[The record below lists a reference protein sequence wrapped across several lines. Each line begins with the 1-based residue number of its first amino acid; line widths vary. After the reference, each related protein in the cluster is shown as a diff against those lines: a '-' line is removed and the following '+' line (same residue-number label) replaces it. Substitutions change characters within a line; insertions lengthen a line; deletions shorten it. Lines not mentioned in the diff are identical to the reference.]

1 MQIWAEH
8 FAVFLFLLDLKLCPF
23 IMTTAAEKVG
33 ASRASSFC
41 GQHAASLCPLIPYTS
56 KMTTRSLP
64 YKLVDC
70 TSRILWFLKQTFYCY
85 LRFSK
90 RTWNKICFFFQKN
103 FPQEM
108 ESEKF
113 FLHCIWYFLI
123 VKMSLAHWRY
133 DNKKCFDKTDYPVQN
148 HCCRPCLASF
158 ELKINC
164 PINNTSPHCHFTK
177 LQDRKTDYQEVV
189 LKPEGQGLL

>member
-23 IMTTAAEKVG
+23 ITTTAAEKVG
-33 ASRASSFC
+33 ASRACSLC

-70 TSRILWFLKQTFYCY
+70 TSRILWFLKQTFYCS

-90 RTWNKICFFFQKN
+90 RTWNKICFFFSKKL
-103 FPQEM
+103 
-108 ESEKF
+108 STRDGVWKI
-113 FLHCIWYFLI
+113 LSSLYLI
-123 VKMSLAHWRY
+123 FSYCKDVTCA
-133 DNKKCFDKTDYPVQN
+133 
-148 HCCRPCLASF
+148 
-158 ELKINC
+158 LKIW
-164 PINNTSPHCHFTK
+164 
-177 LQDRKTDYQEVV
+177 
-189 LKPEGQGLL
+189 